1 MTIGPI
7 GRASAPAAPRPRASF
22 KEVLAQKAEPPPSTQ
37 PPRQEARPS
46 QVSPA
51 ELAARVQRAQAQMDE
66 VLRQARTGRSFSPAE
81 LLCLQVRISDAAQ
94 VIDFTGKA
102 VDKALGAVKQ
112 VLQTQV

>member
-1 MTIGPI
+1 M
-7 GRASAPAAPRPRASF
+7 APRPRSSF
-22 KEVLAQKAEPPPSTQ
+22 KEVLAQKAELPSSIRPKQQ
-37 PPRQEARPS
+37 PLRPA

-51 ELAARVQRAQAQMDE
+51 EIAARVQRAQIQMEE
-66 VLRQARTGRSFSPAE
+66 VLRQAQAGRSFSPAE

>member
-1 MTIGPI
+1 MTIGKL
-7 GRASAPAAPRPRASF
+7 GGAPAPFAAQPRTSFRDVLARSSENPSQPTAAPRPAPF
-22 KEVLAQKAEPPPSTQ
+22 QAT
-37 PPRQEARPS
+37 
-46 QVSPA
+46 PA
-51 ELAARVQRAQAQMDE
+51 ELAERVQRAQLQME
-66 VLRQARTGRSFSPAE
+66 QVLRQAQTGRSFSPAE

>member
-1 MTIGPI
+1 MII
-7 GRASAPAAPRPRASF
+7 GRIGQATAPVGARAAVAFKDVLAQESGRPAAPEAPRPVAAPTSISAGEFAS
-22 KEVLAQKAEPPPSTQ
+22 
-37 PPRQEARPS
+37 
-46 QVSPA
+46 
-51 ELAARVQRAQAQMDE
+51 RVQRAQLQMDH
-66 VLRQARTGRSFSPAE
+66 VLRQAQAGRTFSPAE